1 VNCVLDCLLFGT
13 KFNVMVFQIFC
24 EVGGFIPKV
33 WFGSFICMYF
43 FICVIWLILIM
54 FDVDLVTENKF
65 ENYIMLRLVEH
76 IVVLFVLPTQ
86 IIFLVNLFFK
96 DKRFVNKNA
105 T

>member
-1 VNCVLDCLLFGT
+1 
-13 KFNVMVFQIFC
+13 
-24 EVGGFIPKV
+24 
-33 WFGSFICMYF
+33 
-43 FICVIWLILIM
+43 M